1 MKNLSRFIAIVL
13 CLVTWYQMFMDMSNE
28 GLIIGFFTLFGAMLF
43 MCFAIIA
50 EQKEQIERLRKG
62 IDAYQKSMKHLK

>member
-1 MKNLSRFIAIVL
+1 MKNLSRFIAVVL

-43 MCFAIIA
+43 MCFSIIA
-50 EQKEQIERLRKG
+50 ELKEEIERLRKG
-62 IDAYQKSMKHLK
+62 IDAYQKSMKYIK

>member
-1 MKNLSRFIAIVL
+1 MKNLSRFIAVVL

-62 IDAYQKSMKHLK
+62 IDSYQKSMKYLK